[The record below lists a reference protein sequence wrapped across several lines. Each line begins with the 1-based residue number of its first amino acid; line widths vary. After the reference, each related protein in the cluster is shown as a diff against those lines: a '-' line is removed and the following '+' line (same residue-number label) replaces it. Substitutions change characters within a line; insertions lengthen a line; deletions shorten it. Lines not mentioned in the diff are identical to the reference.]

1 MKQSILLVDDDE
13 TFLGIAQPILEANAF
28 TVHAVNNVSQAESTL
43 ETVTPD
49 LIISDIEMPGKSGLE
64 FLRTVH
70 SLPEMENVPFIFL
83 SANADD
89 DSLALGKELGSDDYL
104 TKPVNYKLLLATV
117 KGKLKKKAI
126 QQRSQNHQIETIKNQ
141 LLRMF
146 SHEMR
151 TPLTSI
157 IGATEMLSDPEANFS
172 AGEMTLFLEMLQS
185 NSQRLTSMFDDYLL
199 VTRIESGELN
209 ADFYSTPHTIDPHEL
224 VENVLVHHFK
234 SSSQRRIMVV
244 NNAQSGEVTCPILV
258 SHIETV
264 LSKLIDNAIKFS
276 SSDSSV
282 VITGHGDGP
291 KLRFS
296 VADTGCGVPPE
307 AYASMYDKFFQ
318 VNRETMEQQG
328 SGLGLYIVK
337 KLTERYGGNVWF
349 ESEVGRGTTFHVEL
363 PVIGK

>member
-1 MKQSILLVDDDE
+1 MKKSILLVDDDE
-13 TFLGIAQPILEANAF
+13 TFLGIAQPILESNEYA
-28 TVHAVNNVSQAESTL
+28 VHAVNDVYQAERTL
-43 ETVTPD
+43 GTFTPD

-70 SLPEMENVPFIFL
+70 SLPAMENVPFIFL
-83 SANADD
+83 TANGDV
-89 DSLALGKELGSDDYL
+89 DSMALGKELGSDDYL

-117 KGKLKKKAI
+117 KGKLKKKTMV
-126 QQRSQNHQIETIKNQ
+126 QRSQDHQIESIRNQ

-157 IGATEMLSDPEANFS
+157 IGATEMLSDPDAHFNAE
-172 AGEMTLFLEMLQS
+172 EMTLFLEMLHN

-199 VTRIESGELN
+199 VTRIESGELLE
-209 ADFYSTPHTIDPHEL
+209 DFYTAPQPVDPHGLAEK
-224 VENVLVHHFK
+224 VLVHHYK
-234 SSSQRRIMVV
+234 ASSQRRITVV
-244 NNAQSGEVTCPILV
+244 NNAEIGEVTCPVLI
-258 SHIETV
+258 SHIETI

-282 VITGHGDGP
+282 VITGHSGGQT
-291 KLRFS
+291 LRFS

-307 AYASMYDKFFQ
+307 ASTSIFDKFFQ

-337 KLTERYGGNVWF
+337 KLTERYGGRVWF
-349 ESEVGRGTTFHVEL
+349 ESEVDRGTTFHVEL
-363 PVIGK
+363 PSVIK